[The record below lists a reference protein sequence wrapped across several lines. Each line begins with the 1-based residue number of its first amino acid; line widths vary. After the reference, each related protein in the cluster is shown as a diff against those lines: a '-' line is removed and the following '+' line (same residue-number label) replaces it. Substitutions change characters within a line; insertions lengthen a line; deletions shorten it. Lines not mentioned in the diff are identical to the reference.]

1 MPDYR
6 ELYLTMVRETE
17 KAISILI
24 DAQKKCE
31 DLYINSQEP
40 EIKIFDNK
48 VVDPDLPK

>member
-31 DLYINSQEP
+31 DLYKLP
-40 EIKIFDNK
+40 GTGNK
-48 VVDPDLPK
+48 DF